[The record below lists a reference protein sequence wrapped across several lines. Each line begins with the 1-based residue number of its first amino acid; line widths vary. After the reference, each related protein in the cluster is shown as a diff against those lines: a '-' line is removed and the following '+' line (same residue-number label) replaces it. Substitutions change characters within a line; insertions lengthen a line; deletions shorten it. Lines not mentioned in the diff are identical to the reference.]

1 MSDPFGTD
9 PFESSSGGFPPP
21 VRPTTVEP
29 CGNGIR
35 LGAALLE
42 LLLFIVTCGIGWL
55 IWSIVLWQQS
65 TTPAKKILGM
75 KIVDS
80 KTGVPATMNQMV
92 MRELVIKL
100 VLIVALNYVGTF
112 VGVDFTI
119 GLGNLVTLASGI
131 MVLASASR
139 QAVWDHVAGTVVVDA
154 R

>member
-1 MSDPFGTD
+1 MS
-9 PFESSSGGFPPP
+9 SFPPP
-21 VRPTTVEP
+21 AFPTSPVP
-29 CGNGIR
+29 VGNGR
-35 LGAALLE
+35 RFGAFLLDG
-42 LLLFIVTCGIGWL
+42 LLAIVTCGIGWL

-80 KTGVPATMNQMV
+80 KTGAPATMNQMV

-112 VGVDFTI
+112 IGVDFTI